1 MTELHQVLA
10 IEKGTKTRAYRAL
23 TDAHHL
29 LQNASKLS
37 GVSRTY
43 RAKDE
48 DGDRLPSESTRL
60 QVRTEDVLSSVRAG
74 LTELFDVTLTKD
86 VANEEAKGNI
96 VVDGYGQTIAS
107 DVPVSYLLF
116 LEKQLVDLSTFI
128 EKLPV
133 LDPGEDWAYD
143 ATADAYTTSV
153 ETTRT
158 KKVPRNHV
166 KAEAT
171 DKHQAQV
178 DVYFEDVVVGYWTTT
193 KLSGALP
200 QKEINGLKARVVE
213 LSNAVKTARE
223 AANSITVAKQEIGT
237 KLFNFLLGEQ

>member
-1 MTELHQVLA
+1 VTELHQVLA

-29 LQNASKLS
+29 LQNTSKLS

-60 QVRTEDVLSSVRAG
+60 QVRTEEVLSSVRAG
-74 LTELFDVTLTKD
+74 LTELFDITLTKD
-86 VANEEAKGNI
+86 VANEEASGNI
-96 VVDGYGQTIAS
+96 VVDGQVLAT

-116 LEKQLVDLSTFI
+116 LEKQLVDLTTFI
-128 EKLPV
+128 DKLPV
-133 LDPGEDWAYD
+133 LDPGEEWVYD
-143 ATADAYTTSV
+143 DVADAYSTSV

-166 KAEAT
+166 KAAAT

-193 KLSGALP
+193 KLSGALA
-200 QKEINGLKARVVE
+200 QKDVNGLKARVVE

-223 AANSITVAKQEIGT
+223 AANSFSVTKQEIGT
-237 KLFNFLLGEQ
+237 KLFNFLLGDQ

>member
-1 MTELHQVLA
+1 VTELHQVLA

-29 LQNASKLS
+29 LQSTSKLS

-86 VANEEAKGNI
+86 VANQEAVGDI
-96 VVDGYGQTIAS
+96 YVDGQAIAHG
-107 DVPVSYLLF
+107 VPVSYLLF
-116 LEKQLVDLSTFI
+116 LEKQLVDLTTFI
-128 EKLPV
+128 DKLPV
-133 LDPGEDWAYD
+133 LDPGEEWAYD
-143 ATADAYTTSV
+143 FTADAYTTSV

-166 KAEAT
+166 KAAAT

-193 KLSGALP
+193 KLSGAIA
-200 QKEINGLKARVVE
+200 QKDVNGLKARVVE

-223 AANSITVAKQEIGT
+223 AANSFTVTKQEIGT
-237 KLFNFLLGEQ
+237 KLFNFLLGDQ

>member
-29 LQNASKLS
+29 LQNTSKLS

-86 VANEEAKGNI
+86 VANQEAVGDI
-96 VVDGYGQTIAS
+96 YIDGQAIAHG
-107 DVPVSYLLF
+107 VPVSYLLF
-116 LEKQLVDLSTFI
+116 LEKQLVDLTTFI
-128 EKLPV
+128 DKLPV
-133 LDPGEDWAYD
+133 LDPGEDWVYD

-166 KAEAT
+166 KAAAT

-193 KLSGALP
+193 KLSGALA
-200 QKEINGLKARVVE
+200 QKDVNGLKARVVE

-223 AANSITVAKQEIGT
+223 AANSFSVTKQEIGT
-237 KLFNFLLGEQ
+237 KLFNFLLGDQ

>member
-1 MTELHQVLA
+1 VTELHQVLA

-29 LQNASKLS
+29 LQNTSKLS

-86 VANEEAKGNI
+86 VANQEAVGDI
-96 VVDGYGQTIAS
+96 YVDGQAIAHG
-107 DVPVSYLLF
+107 VPVSYLLF
-116 LEKQLVDLSTFI
+116 LEKQLVDLTTFI
-128 EKLPV
+128 DKLPV
-133 LDPGEDWAYD
+133 LDPGEDWVYD

-193 KLSGALP
+193 KLSGALA
-200 QKEINGLKARVVE
+200 QKDVNGLRARVVE

-223 AANSITVAKQEIGT
+223 TANSFSVTKQEIGT
-237 KLFNFLLGEQ
+237 KLFNFLLGDQ

>member
-1 MTELHQVLA
+1 VTELHQVLA

-29 LQNASKLS
+29 LQNTSKLS

-86 VANEEAKGNI
+86 VANQEAVGDI
-96 VVDGYGQTIAS
+96 YIDGQAIAHG
-107 DVPVSYLLF
+107 VPVSYLLF
-116 LEKQLVDLSTFI
+116 LEKQLVDLTTFI
-128 EKLPV
+128 DKLPV
-133 LDPGEDWAYD
+133 LDPGEDWVYD

-166 KAEAT
+166 KAAAT

-193 KLSGALP
+193 KLSGALA
-200 QKEINGLKARVVE
+200 QKDVNGLKARVVE

-223 AANSITVAKQEIGT
+223 AANSFSVTKQEIGT
-237 KLFNFLLGEQ
+237 KLFNFLLGDQ